1 MQNSGDCMENKDYIE
16 KLSEFKSLLQT
27 LSYAVDDERY
37 NSLRTEINRKKA
49 FVMNVMRHAKT
60 LKLYTVGPPSA
71 VGGLVLNNLNPF
83 DVIFDPPYG
92 RSIVPTLMDAI
103 DETIG
108 VIESNPDFNLELI
121 NKSNMNKKS
130 LSKRIF
136 IVHGHD
142 ETMKL
147 DVSNVLRQLDF
158 EPIILNDK
166 ASGGKTIIEKIE
178 SYSDVGFAIVLMSPC
193 DVGYK
198 KGDEANAKPRARQN
212 VIAELGYF
220 VGLLGRNKTF
230 ILKKDEVEEPSD
242 FSGIVYEPYDSKG
255 AWKMQLVKELK
266 AAGFSVDANK
276 IM

>member
-1 MQNSGDCMENKDYIE
+1 MNKEDCLT
-16 KLSEFKSLLQT
+16 KLTEFKDLLVSLDYVSSIEQMT
-27 LSYAVDDERY
+27 SIR
-37 NSLRTEINRKKA
+37 SEINKKKHITMKIMSKA
-49 FVMNVMRHAKT
+49 HT
-60 LKLYTVGPPSA
+60 LKTVTIGPPPA
-71 VGGLVLNNLNPF
+71 VGGMIMKNLNPL
-83 DVIFDPPYG
+83 DIIFDPPYG
-92 RSIVPTLMDAI
+92 RSIIPSLIDML

-108 VIESNPDFNLELI
+108 AIEEDDNFFLEDRI
-121 NKSNMNKKS
+121 DKTRKETKTR
-130 LSKRIF
+130 KIF

-142 ETMKL
+142 DIMKL

-178 SYSDVGFAIVLMSPC
+178 TYSDVGFAVILMSPC

-198 KGDEANAKPRARQN
+198 KGEEDNAKSRARQN

-266 AAGFSVDANK
+266 EAGFSVDANK